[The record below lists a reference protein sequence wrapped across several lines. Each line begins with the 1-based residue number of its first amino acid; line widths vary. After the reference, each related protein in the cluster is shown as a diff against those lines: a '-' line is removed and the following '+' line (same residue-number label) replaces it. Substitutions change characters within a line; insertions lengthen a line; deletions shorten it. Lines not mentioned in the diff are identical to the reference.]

1 MSDPRTPTAVR
12 SAEPANGELLNRVQQ
27 IRLDDQLGRRP
38 TGGGTSWLPW
48 VLCVLL
54 ALAWAGVAV
63 RSYRNAPEQDAS
75 AASASSDEK
84 ATSGGSSAAAGS
96 TDGGAIPP
104 VKGYLVPARQ
114 IAVSPIDVGG
124 RIVELNFVEGVR
136 YEQGYVL
143 AKIDPSSYL
152 AARDEAAALL
162 ASAQQ
167 RKVAAEQ
174 RFADLQGNAN
184 PPPGSVRD
192 LEIRQLEAQI
202 KEADAQQRKAQDE
215 VTRLEQ
221 LAGARSGR
229 EWVQTQ
235 IELSA
240 ATSRRVKLDTDL
252 ILLKKGARP
261 EKLKAAEAELA
272 AAAADVT
279 AADARLSQ
287 AQWRV
292 DNCTIKAP
300 ITGTVLTK
308 KAELGNLANPMA
320 FSASTSGGGAVCD
333 LADLADLEADLEI
346 PEREISKLKVGQP
359 CRVRADAYPDRTY
372 EGRLDRIMPIANR
385 AKSIVNV
392 RVKVKLP
399 PGEVPGTYLKPEMG
413 AVVSFLPMNEGESE
427 KK

>member
-1 MSDPRTPTAVR
+1 MSDPRIPTAAR

-38 TGGGTSWLPW
+38 AGGGTSWLPW

-54 ALAWAGVAV
+54 ALAWAGVAI
-63 RSYRNAPEQDAS
+63 RSYRNAPEPDSS
-75 AASASSDEK
+75 AASAPSDGK
-84 ATSGGSSAAAGS
+84 AASGGSSAAAGPV
-96 TDGGAIPP
+96 DAAAIPP

-124 RIVELNFVEGVR
+124 RVDELNFVEGRR
-136 YEQGYVL
+136 YEKGYVL
-143 AKIDPSSYL
+143 ARIDPKSYE
-152 AARDEAAALL
+152 AARDESAAML
-162 ASAQQ
+162 ASAKQ
-167 RKVAAEQ
+167 RRAAAEQ

-184 PPPGSVRD
+184 PPAGSVRD
-192 LEIRQLEAQI
+192 LEIKQLEAQI
-202 KEADAQQRKAQDE
+202 READAQQRKAQDE

-229 EWVQTQ
+229 EWAQTQ
-235 IELSA
+235 IDLSA
-240 ATSRRVKLDTDL
+240 ATARRVKLDTDL
-252 ILLKKGARP
+252 TLLKMGARP
-261 EKLKAAEAELA
+261 EKIKAAEAELA
-272 AAAADVT
+272 AAEADVT
-279 AADARLSQ
+279 AAAARLSQ

-300 ITGTVLTK
+300 ITGTVLSK
-308 KAELGNLANPMA
+308 KAELGNLVNPMA

-333 LADLADLEADLEI
+333 LADLADLEVDLEI
-346 PEREISKLKVGQP
+346 PEREISKLRVGQP
-359 CRVRADAYPDRTY
+359 CRVRADAYSDRTY

-413 AVVSFLPMNEGESE
+413 AVVSFLPMKPDE
-427 KK
+427 KPAN